1 MATKKLQQEQFR
13 NTMNRLSRKWKP
25 DDILY
30 ELSMMYEELSIR
42 STSEAEIEFWLKC
55 SKATKNLSSGMEKW
69 LGEMEEEQEEE

>member
-1 MATKKLQQEQFR
+1 MATKKSQQSKLQ
-13 NTMNRLSRKWKP
+13 NSIGRLSKEFKP

-30 ELSMMYEELSIR
+30 ELSMLYEEFSIG

-55 SKATKNLSSGMEKW
+55 SKATKNLSGGMEKW